1 MNFGTLSRLAED
13 LSAKI
18 GTYRGALER
27 TDHAEALD
35 WAMKLLA
42 QRCAFYDPKVNF
54 TLTADQA
61 EYRLNSSTVF
71 GRRIVKPYT
80 VVVNSNPLVD
90 ASRCHIG
97 LWTVNELNE
106 VYSKWRT
113 DSSGTPIAAVVYS
126 GKLRLYPA
134 PNIGAVSTGN
144 CFVEGEIVPGWIKTD
159 GSYSA
164 SGAAGLVTGSTWDL
178 TAEPDLADQ
187 YHELL
192 AVLAAIKL
200 AQPEA
205 ESEQAWAT
213 LGSYNADLA
222 VQVERLERENRA
234 QITAWGSLKPSDRT
248 DRYLRLG

>member
-13 LSAKI
+13 LTGKI

-27 TDHAEALD
+27 ADHAEALD

-42 QRCAFYDPKVNF
+42 QRCAFYDPKITF
-54 TLTADQA
+54 TVTADQA
-61 EYRLNSSTVF
+61 EYRLNSSTAF
-71 GRRIVKPYT
+71 TRRIVKPYS
-80 VVVNSNPLVD
+80 VVVNSNPLND
-90 ASRCHIG
+90 ASRFRTG
-97 LWTVNELNE
+97 LWTINELNE
-106 VYSKWRT
+106 IYSKWRT

-134 PNIGAVSTGN
+134 PNAGVVSTGN

-164 SGAAGLVTGSTWDL
+164 SGAAGLNSAGTWDL
-178 TAEPDLADQ
+178 TAEPDLPDQ

-205 ESEQAWAT
+205 ESQEAWTT
-213 LGSYNADLA
+213 LNSYNADLT

-234 QITAWGSLKPSDRT
+234 QISAWGSLNPSDRK
-248 DRYLRLG
+248 DRFLRMG